1 MTKSTERSNPCPVF
15 HVIIS
20 FFTSFFPLLLWR
32 VSCLNVEHWRRWRRT
47 GLLAMI
53 RNDLVSIVRSV
64 DFLTVSFYKSNRTI
78 VHATNRLYCDQ
89 VLQNFLVFEFVLG
102 MTDVDARLMP
112 CWMCKAQQ
120 VHFLWR
126 IAPYKII
133 YHYYYYYS
141 SHFVHLLFVS
151 VC

>member
-1 MTKSTERSNPCPVF
+1 
-15 HVIIS
+15 
-20 FFTSFFPLLLWR
+20 
-32 VSCLNVEHWRRWRRT
+32 
-47 GLLAMI
+47 MI

-112 CWMCKAQQ
+112 C
-120 VHFLWR
+120 
-126 IAPYKII
+126 
-133 YHYYYYYS
+133 
-141 SHFVHLLFVS
+141 
-151 VC
+151 